1 MNNQKSESPQSTLQ
15 KDDAW
20 HFSRQ
25 KMVSEQIKA
34 RGVADERVLNV
45 MESVPRH
52 LFVHPNQIEYAYED
66 HPLPIGYDQTIS
78 QPYIVAYMTEK
89 IAVKSTDK
97 VLEIGTGSGYQAA
110 VLSLLADKVFS
121 IEIVEPLCAQAEQ
134 RLKQLGYANVQV
146 RCGDGYLGWPEY
158 APFDVIML
166 TASPAEIPEPLLQQ
180 LAPGGRMILPLG
192 SHYQELV
199 LIERHQDGQLNRKNL
214 IPVRF
219 VPMTGQAE
227 QP

>member
-1 MNNQKSESPQSTLQ
+1 MKNQKSESPQTTLQ
-15 KDDAW
+15 NDDAY
-20 HFSRQ
+20 HLNRQ

-45 MESVPRH
+45 MQTVPRH
-52 LFVHPNQIEYAYED
+52 LFVHPNQIAFAYED

-89 IAVKSTDK
+89 VAVKSTDQ

-121 IEIVEPLCAQAEQ
+121 IEIVEPLCTQAEQ

-199 LIERHQDGQLNRKNL
+199 LIERHQDGQLSRKNL

-219 VPMTGQAE
+219 VPMTGQAD